1 MRKLL
6 IMLFCVIVLAGCN
19 SNNDK
24 KDDNTKSDV
33 SIENNENNEINNSED
48 GSVYSNSKSISNK

>member
-6 IMLFCVIVLAGCN
+6 IMLFCVIVLVGCN